1 MTIEISRR
9 SKENF
14 VFAVNKLIN
23 IYNRQQVDEHER
35 NPETITNVL

>member
-1 MTIEISRR
+1 MTIKISRR

-23 IYNRQQVDEHER
+23 IYNRKQVDEHER